1 MVCGAQLRSPAFSVL
16 CSLEDDPRGELSSG
30 PWGTNAGRRGQH
42 SDEDNPG
49 GRCHLLGKGHL
60 IQLLGGGDLRAGL
73 CKRNKGLATNTADIM
88 CMTGFFI
95 VKSNVLCL
103 FIF

>member
-30 PWGTNAGRRGQH
+30 AWGTDAGRQRQH
-42 SDEDNPG
+42 SDKDSPG

-60 IQLLGGGDLRAGL
+60 IQLLGGDLWAGL

-88 CMTGFFI
+88 YVTGF
-95 VKSNVLCL
+95 LYR
-103 FIF
+103 